1 MIKIKRAPR
10 GSHSINTKQTN
21 YNTLYKHFGR
31 EVVEEKEL
39 ELEIKYPIAFGKAT
53 DARRARILLAVLR
66 GE

>member
-1 MIKIKRAPR
+1 MIQIKKAPR
-10 GSHSINTKQTN
+10 RSQKVNRTN

-39 ELEIKYPIAFGKAT
+39 ELEMKYPIAFGKAA
-53 DARRARILLAVLR
+53 DARRAKILLAVLR